1 MSAIKGVD
9 CTLQFGIYSFV
20 ITIIF
25 YSLQNQDE
33 VTRKNAMDS
42 RSGSVVTAGD
52 EQYNDI
58 PKRKPFHYNSLR
70 DQLQTSHD
78 RDMAAKY
85 HRYRYISKLSGHSV
99 VRNTNTS
106 IVSLV

>member
-1 MSAIKGVD
+1 MSPIKGVD
-9 CTLQFGIYSFV
+9 CTLLFGIHSFV

-99 VRNTNTS
+99 VRNINTS
-106 IVSLV
+106 IFSLA